1 MIGGMQMD
9 SLKALLGSFVVGGI
23 LAMVGQA
30 FMSLAVAILG
40 ADSFFIAAA
49 TLIGV
54 GLVGAILFVFGIY
67 QKIEQVGG
75 FGAALPFSGLA
86 AAVAGCVVRAKE
98 DGASMG
104 TSMLAGVKLA
114 TWVLGTGSLIVV
126 VIGIVAFLIG

>member
-1 MIGGMQMD
+1 MD

-30 FMSLAVAILG
+30 FMSLAVAVLG
-40 ADSFFIAAA
+40 PDSFFLAAA
-49 TLIGV
+49 TLVGV

-98 DGASMG
+98 GGAPMA
-104 TSMLAGVKLA
+104 TSMLAGAKLA
-114 TWVLGTGSLIVV
+114 AWVLGAGSLIVV
-126 VIGIVAFLIG
+126 IIAVIAFFIG

>member
-1 MIGGMQMD
+1 MN

-30 FMSLAVAILG
+30 FMSAAVAVLG
-40 ADSFFIAAA
+40 PDSFFLAAA
-49 TLIGV
+49 TLVGV
-54 GLVGAILFVFGIY
+54 GLVGAILFVFGMY

-98 DGASMG
+98 DGATMG
-104 TSMLAGVKLA
+104 ASMLAGVKLA
-114 TWVLGTGSLIVV
+114 VWVLGTGSLVV
-126 VIGIVAFLIG
+126 VIIGIVAFFVG